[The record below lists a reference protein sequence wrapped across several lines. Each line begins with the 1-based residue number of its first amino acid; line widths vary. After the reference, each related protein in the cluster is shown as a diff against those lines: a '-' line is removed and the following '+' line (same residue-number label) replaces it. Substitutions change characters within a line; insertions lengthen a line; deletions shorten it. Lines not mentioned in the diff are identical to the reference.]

1 MDKMRKKKYKAK
13 EMPSS
18 KGAGEALAVA
28 AAVWCCFVTGKTK
41 KKKRKKSLLP
51 QKKLKKVL

>member
-1 MDKMRKKKYKAK
+1 MCVDKMRKKKYKAK

-18 KGAGEALAVA
+18 KGAWEALAVA

-41 KKKRKKSLLP
+41 KKKFISTKKIF
-51 QKKLKKVL
+51 KKVLL